1 MKGIQ
6 LGAFECEERRRGK
19 EERKKGGGKGGRG
32 RKKGE
37 AKKKKKKGRKK
48 PQNPGPPGGG
58 HHRLVLHMDASFAL
72 PINLTV
78 KKNVPRLFPFK
89 MAQFSLDQS
98 RSQAFPLPLL
108 IFGRQKR
115 KKKQDY

>member
-1 MKGIQ
+1 M
-6 LGAFECEERRRGK
+6 
-19 EERKKGGGKGGRG
+19 KKGGGEKRRG
-32 RKKGE
+32 KKEGE
-37 AKKKKKKGRKK
+37 KEEGEEKKEKQKKKKKKGRKK